1 LWLRAATP
9 AAIPTAANGY
19 GQISPF
25 STPAMDGMSL
35 ACAAVVAALTA
46 MLAGVAPA
54 LLAADSD
61 PAAALS
67 QSSRGATG
75 RGFGSAMSALAAT
88 QIGVAVLMLSGAL
101 LLVRTLSQLQNGRA
115 GFDGQAVSFWID
127 APTSKYENADGPAIV
142 ERLLDRI
149 SRVPGVIDAGV
160 NRCTPYGASCARTV
174 LFLPGRTTRDTDP
187 PAI

>member
-1 LWLRAATP
+1 CVNEAVLLLARARSRRGEMAIRVALGASRGQIAKQVFVESGLLAIGGGALGTLLAGWGVLWLRAATP

-35 ACAAVVAALTA
+35 ACAAAVAALTA

-115 GFDGQAVSFWID
+115 GFDGQAVSFWI
-127 APTSKYENADGPAIV
+127 
-142 ERLLDRI
+142 
-149 SRVPGVIDAGV
+149 
-160 NRCTPYGASCARTV
+160 
-174 LFLPGRTTRDTDP
+174 
-187 PAI
+187 